1 MLEEGSL
8 YGLQF
13 SSVLGALSPFYHYR
27 ESLLCGLEAATDNLG
42 VCMVHRLPPVCTPRV
57 DSQTGFPASRKA
69 TDLSLMEEEV
79 FKKKSFQLLAKIYR
93 NENLQTRNTSFI

>member
-13 SSVLGALSPFYHYR
+13 SSVLGTLSPFYHYR
-27 ESLLCGLEAATDNLG
+27 ESLLCGLEAATENSG
-42 VCMVHRLPPVCTPRV
+42 VCMVHRLTPVCMPRV
-57 DSQTGFPASRKA
+57 DSQTGFPVSRKA

-93 NENLQTRNTSFI
+93 NENVKTRNTSFI